1 MRMHFCEYETP
12 FSILLI
18 KFAPVNCFSLLLTLK
33 PISIMKKIFLFTVA
47 LLGAITMKA
56 QETDAMSAT
65 LQSGET
71 TTVYSGADAF
81 KNALAAAED
90 GSVITLS
97 SGTFNDPGAFTKSV
111 KVYGA
116 GFQDD
121 EETGVKSTRVLSGV
135 SIRKDDEGKFHDNL
149 RLEGIWFTGGVSI
162 ENVEGEILTGLQV
175 VKCHTGGIDFNGATQ
190 STLLLQSYIEGALNG
205 RGQTASNLLV
215 QNCYV
220 AQHVTNF
227 GGASDV
233 LVDHC
238 ILARDNSGAYDQYHG
253 PYTYRYTII
262 DIYLQAGATANY
274 CLGYEG
280 YFTDKVAAS
289 SSNCYYHSVYKDWAT
304 LFKDAQNNLRYTLT
318 DTNTPRT
325 WEFAEPDKY
334 LGDDG
339 TPVGVTGGD
348 YPWNPIPSTP
358 RIVSSSIDSKSVAGK
373 LKVNIKAEARPVNK

>member
-1 MRMHFCEYETP
+1 
-12 FSILLI
+12 
-18 KFAPVNCFSLLLTLK
+18 
-33 PISIMKKIFLFTVA
+33 MKKFFLFTVA

-56 QETDAMSAT
+56 QETDVMSAT

-97 SGTFNDPGAFTKSV
+97 SGIFNDPGVFAKSV

-116 GFQDD
+116 GFQND

-135 SIRKDDEGKFHDNL
+135 QIRKDDEGKFHDNL

-162 ENVEGEILTGLQV
+162 EKVEGEILTGLQV

-220 AQHVTNF
+220 AQHVSDF
-227 GGASDV
+227 GGASNV

-262 DIYLQAGATANY
+262 DIYLKAGATANY

-280 YFTDKVAAS
+280 YFTYKAAAT
-289 SSNCYYHSVYKDWAT
+289 SSNCYYQRNWET
-304 LFKDAQNNLRYTLT
+304 LFKDGQGNLRYTLT

-325 WEFAEPDKY
+325 WEFAEPDKF

-373 LKVNIKAEARPVNK
+373 LKVNIKAEARPANK